1 MSAQSSP
8 PLLLLLLLP
17 PLISY
22 KLRMCEI
29 VGQKTFKPSRHDKR

>member
-8 PLLLLLLLP
+8 PLLLLLP

-22 KLRMCEI
+22 KLRMREV
-29 VGQKTFKPSRHDKR
+29 VGQKTFKPSGHDKR